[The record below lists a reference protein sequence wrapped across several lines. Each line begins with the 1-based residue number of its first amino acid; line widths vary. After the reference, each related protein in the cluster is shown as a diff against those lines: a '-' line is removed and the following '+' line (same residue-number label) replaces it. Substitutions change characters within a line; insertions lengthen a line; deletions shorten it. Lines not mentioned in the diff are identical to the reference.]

1 MIQRT
6 LDPHHD
12 CYLLF
17 AVEGASNVGEKP
29 GTIQAV
35 VGEVAKIPCELTPGR
50 AKATQAFYFAHIFR
64 LPYSALE
71 KRTEYSALN
80 LLLVSLLWVYW
91 NGSHHTHLNHWYLFT
106 ACWYLGVPRTCQSA
120 VADWYWSFAVHQWI
134 VRDIT
139 FQSAQNKWVD
149 DQDSAYLVLW
159 YKDIFGTPIY
169 R

>member
-1 MIQRT
+1 MIAISCLQWRVPAMLERSPGPSKLWWGNWPKSPANWHRVEPRQLRLFILRT
-6 LDPHHD
+6 FLD
-12 CYLLF
+12 
-17 AVEGASNVGEKP
+17 
-29 GTIQAV
+29 
-35 VGEVAKIPCELTPGR
+35 
-50 AKATQAFYFAHIFR
+50 

-71 KRTEYSALN
+71 KRTEYPALN

-139 FQSAQNKWVD
+139 FQSVQNKWVD

>member
-1 MIQRT
+1 MIHRT
-6 LDPHHD
+6 LNPHHD

-80 LLLVSLLWVYW
+80 LLLVSLLWVY
-91 NGSHHTHLNHWYLFT
+91 
-106 ACWYLGVPRTCQSA
+106 
-120 VADWYWSFAVHQWI
+120 
-134 VRDIT
+134 
-139 FQSAQNKWVD
+139 
-149 DQDSAYLVLW
+149 
-159 YKDIFGTPIY
+159 
-169 R
+169 